1 MPTARIAVT
10 AVTDEGDNVIVWG
23 RPEHATDDTEPVGF
37 VYQTKGQRAV
47 ASLAERASRL
57 TRGTKCVITYVVV
70 ADEWNV
76 ANDLTIEQTPAR
88 P

>member
-1 MPTARIAVT
+1 MPTARISVT
-10 AVTDEGDNVIVWG
+10 TVTDEGDTVIVWG
-23 RPEHATDDTEPVGF
+23 RPQHASDDTESLGF
-37 VYQTKGQRAV
+37 VYQTKGSRMDA
-47 ASLAERASRL
+47 ALAERASRL
-57 TRGTKCVITYVVV
+57 TRGTQCVITYVVV